1 MTWVSRTYRDLYQTL
16 GLITRRLPYGRAG
29 RHPIPPMVS
38 VPHAA
43 TQASAD
49 SQRGH
54 LLLAIL
60 LSTSVAAQEPIA
72 SAQPPAFPIGST
84 MMWIVP
90 YADEMYVPPGAAPEV
105 ASCYRIGRCS
115 AYDLYRFRDRPNR
128 LARLAPEAPHESV
141 AWPASI
147 TYRWVLVPATPEEN
161 IVPQYRAASQVRD
174 EYRAVGRPI
183 DRSD

>member
-1 MTWVSRTYRDLYQTL
+1 MTWVSRTYRDLFQTPR
-16 GLITRRLPYGRAG
+16 LITERPRYGRAS
-29 RHPIPPMVS
+29 RQPIPRTVS

-43 TQASAD
+43 TRTSVD
-49 SQRGH
+49 SHRGR
-54 LLLAIL
+54 LLLGIL

-72 SAQPPAFPIGST
+72 SAPPPALPMGST
-84 MMWIVP
+84 MMWVVP
-90 YADEMYVPPGAAPEV
+90 YPDETYVPPDAAPEV
-105 ASCYRIGRCS
+105 ASCYRVGRCS

-128 LARLAPEAPHESV
+128 LARLAPEAPQSV

-174 EYRAVGRPI
+174 EYRAVGAPIARP
-183 DRSD
+183 D